1 MSHFKEFSHPNS
13 QPSAPIFRLLCQSN
27 GHGEDIVAV
36 RILQELQQHSA
47 QLQLA
52 ALPLVG
58 EGRAYTHWV
67 FPLRQ
72 CKPCLRWL
80 HLHGWAAA
88 GEIWEWLTQLTL
100 AQLEAVRSWAS
111 LVGRS

>member
-1 MSHFKEFSHPNS
+1 MSHFKEFSHS
-13 QPSAPIFRLLCQSN
+13 QLPTLSPYISVAMPEQWSW
-27 GHGEDIVAV
+27 EDIVAV
-36 RILQELQQHSA
+36 RILQELQQHS

-58 EGRAYTHWV
+58 EGRAYTQLGI
-67 FPLRQ
+67 PQ

-88 GEIWEWLTQLTL
+88 GARFGSGLLN
-100 AQLEAVRSWAS
+100 
-111 LVGRS
+111 